1 MKKTWLSAV
10 VVACL
15 LSSTLVVR
23 AQEAEA
29 EEEGGMKPLI
39 VASIRS
45 FDEVIDDLDFIGK
58 VSDNPDLGQ
67 GIEGLLE
74 LATQGQG
81 LDMLDKSKPWGFAIS
96 SDGLELQ
103 VLAFL
108 PINDLEKFATT
119 LGGIAGDPEKSDEG
133 VWKFEILNIS
143 LFMKQSGDWTFASI
157 SGDFLNNLPADP
169 TTFLGGLNKEYD
181 GALRVHMQNIP
192 DVFRQLIIDQ
202 LKMGMEQTLAGEEVQ
217 LPIPGLDSLPG
228 GGLPGADM
236 LPKLTDE
243 QRKLVEALSKGQIES
258 LTEALN
264 ETDTITL
271 GFNVDRD
278 GAKLLADAIVI
289 AVPGSKTAEGFAKM
303 TEGKTKFAGF
313 KIADAAVS
321 AVINEVLSSDQIS
334 QAKEAVTT
342 IKEEIN
348 TRIDGIGF
356 GDDHLKDL
364 LKGFVA
370 ELLGIGEKTVDSG
383 KIDLGFAMLG
393 KGPYTILGGGYISD
407 NDAATKL
414 LDKLIE
420 TVETEVGFY
429 GFQKNVAEHK
439 GVKFS
444 SVLLPIPPGEEG
456 DLLSKVLGSEVE
468 LVIGIGDKAGYIALG
483 ANGLDEL
490 KKVIDTSEA
499 EAGKTVPAIEFS
511 ASLAPLLK
519 LAADGPNADP
529 NIALLATAL
538 EGHPDRMVVTVKPI
552 ENGVH
557 MHLDGQEGL
566 LRALGTVITTLGPG
580 LPQF

>member
-1 MKKTWLSAV
+1 MKKTWLSALAL
-10 VVACL
+10 ACL
-15 LSSTLVVR
+15 LALPLVGR
-23 AQEAEA
+23 AQEAEEPA
-29 EEEGGMKPLI
+29 SEMKPLI
-39 VASIRS
+39 VASLRS
-45 FDEVIDDLDFIGK
+45 FDELIDDLDFIGK

-81 LDMLDKSKPWGFAIS
+81 LDMLDKTKPWGFAVS

-103 VLAFL
+103 VLGFL

-119 LGGIAGDPEKSDEG
+119 LGGLAGDPQKSEDG
-133 VWKFEILNIS
+133 VWKFEILNFS
-143 LFMKQSGDWTFASI
+143 LFMKQSGDWTFVSI
-157 SGDFLNNLPADP
+157 SGDFLQNLPADP
-169 TTFLGGLNKEYD
+169 TKYLGGLNKDYD
-181 GALRVHMQNIP
+181 GAVRVHMQNIP

-202 LKMGMEQTLAGEEVQ
+202 LKMGAEQVLAGEELQ
-217 LPIPGLDSLPG
+217 LPIPGLENLPG
-228 GGLPGADM
+228 GGLPGADA
-236 LPKLTDE
+236 LPKLTEE
-243 QRKLVEALSKGQIES
+243 QRKLVEALAKGQIQTM
-258 LTEALN
+258 TEALN
-264 ETDTITL
+264 ETDTITF

-278 GAKLLADAIVI
+278 AAKLLADAIVT

-313 KIADAAVS
+313 KLPDAAVY
-321 AVINEVLSSDQIS
+321 AVINEVLSADQIS
-334 QAKEAVTT
+334 QAKEAVAT

-348 TRIDGIGF
+348 TRVAGLGF
-356 GDDHLKDL
+356 GDDHLKEL

-370 ELLGIGEKTVDSG
+370 ELLGIGEKTVESG
-383 KIDLGFAMLG
+383 KIDFGVAMLG
-393 KGPYTILGGGYISD
+393 KGPYTLLGGGYISD

-456 DLLSKVLGSEVE
+456 DLISKIIGSEVE
-468 LVIGIGDKAGYIALG
+468 LVIGIGDKSAYIAIG

-490 KKVIDTSEA
+490 KKAIDKSEE
-499 EAGKTVPAIEFS
+499 EAGKSVPAIEFS
-511 ASLAPLLK
+511 ASLVPLVK
-519 LAADGPNADP
+519 LAAGQPDADP
-529 NIALLATAL
+529 NLATLATAL
-538 EGHPDRMVVTVKPI
+538 EGTADRVVVTVKPI

-557 MHLDGQEGL
+557 MHLDGQDGIL
-566 LRALGTVITTLGPG
+566 KALGTMITTMGPG